1 MMYNNKFV
9 ATVKSGGKV
18 LREVGDTVYLPFG
31 CEYSILLKNLNTVR
45 AEVRIT
51 IDDEDVLGGNSI
63 IVNAN
68 SDLELERF
76 LKDLSKGN
84 RFKFIER
91 TASVEQHRGVGATDG
106 LIRIEWQF
114 ERPIPRTPFYNG
126 QPWIVSSGG
135 MTSGPLS
142 GPYGSGVGGSSF
154 GTYNVNGAM
163 RGVDFSNGETT
174 RAMAASATNVTLNSM
189 GISAQSEVHDGMA
202 TMDWAELKQSTNDVG
217 ITVPG
222 SMSSQQFRTVASFPL
237 EDQKHVIVLQ
247 LKGETEYN
255 KVTAPVTVK
264 AKPKC
269 VTCGKVNKATAK
281 FCSNCGTALEIV

>member
-1 MMYNNKFV
+1 MYNNKFV
-9 ATVKSGGKV
+9 ATIKSGGKV
-18 LREVGDTVYLPFG
+18 LREVSDTVYLPFG

-45 AEVRIT
+45 AEARIT
-51 IDDEDVLGGNSI
+51 IDGEDVLGGNSI
-63 IVNAN
+63 VISPN

-91 TASVEQHRGVGATDG
+91 SAAVEQHRGVGSGDG

-114 ERPIPRTPFYNG
+114 EKPRPIVNYDNHN
-126 QPWIVSSGG
+126 PWIAASGG
-135 MTSGPLS
+135 MPRE
-142 GPYGSGVGGSSF
+142 F
-154 GTYNVNGAM
+154 NVNGAL
-163 RGVDFSNGETT
+163 RGVDFSKGESTK
-174 RAMAASATNVTLNSM
+174 AYASAAIDNTLSSM
-189 GISAQSEVHDGMA
+189 NISTTVYHAGAA
-202 TMDWAELKQSTNDVG
+202 TMDWMDMTQTVSAQSVNDVG

-222 SMSSQQFRTVASFPL
+222 SVSDQRFTTVAAFPL

-255 KVTAPVTVK
+255 KVTQPLTVK

-269 VTCGKVNKATAK
+269 VTCGKVNKATSKYCAE
-281 FCSNCGTALEIV
+281 CGTSLEIV